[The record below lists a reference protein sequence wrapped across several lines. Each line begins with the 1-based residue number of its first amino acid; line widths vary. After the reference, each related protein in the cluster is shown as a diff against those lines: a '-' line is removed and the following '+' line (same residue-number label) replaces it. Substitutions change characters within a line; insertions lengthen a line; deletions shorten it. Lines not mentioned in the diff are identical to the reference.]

1 MVWNIIIMAGNQ
13 PPVAQHVTSIILLTE
28 PRYAEGLI
36 PLLLAHKNDLTV
48 IQINHPNELLDFPE
62 SLLASGRL
70 ISFGSRHY
78 VPQETLL
85 QFGYGCYGLKFGPAD
100 YPGWA
105 ALNFAV
111 YNQVKH
117 YGVVLHEM
125 LKAIDSGPI
134 IATRFFACNGQE
146 TLKELTNLAAD
157 EGMALFAEHALA
169 ISGHAGPLPAI
180 AQGWG
185 QHLYTK
191 WQFTA
196 LCVVGLDI
204 DAHELDRRIRAFGE
218 GDGHTRPFVMS
229 DKRVFLY
236 QTKPLSEQQDGLE
249 LHGHLFAAR
258 KTG

>member
-1 MVWNIIIMAGNQ
+1 MVRNITIMAGNQ
-13 PPVAQHVTSIILLTE
+13 PPVARQVTSIILLTE

-62 SLLASGRL
+62 SLLSSGRL

-78 VPQETLL
+78 VPQDILQ
-85 QFGYGCYGLKFGPAD
+85 QFGHGCYELRFGPVD

-125 LKAIDSGPI
+125 LKVIDSGPI
-134 IATRFFACNGQE
+134 IATRHFACTGQE
-146 TLKELTNLAAD
+146 SLKELTDLAAS
-157 EGMALFAEHALA
+157 EGMALFAEHA
-169 ISGHAGPLPAI
+169 PAI
-180 AQGWG
+180 ATHTGS
-185 QHLYTK
+185 LPA
-191 WQFTA
+191 TA
-196 LCVVGLDI
+196 LCVVELDI